1 MLLILRLVFL
11 FLIKLKL
18 AQTYGKLIIP
28 AWKKVSSIRLLCPVI
43 NKKHEKSSA
52 QPRVICYKQET
63 FY

>member
-11 FLIKLKL
+11 FFDKVEISSDLR
-18 AQTYGKLIIP
+18 KLIIP